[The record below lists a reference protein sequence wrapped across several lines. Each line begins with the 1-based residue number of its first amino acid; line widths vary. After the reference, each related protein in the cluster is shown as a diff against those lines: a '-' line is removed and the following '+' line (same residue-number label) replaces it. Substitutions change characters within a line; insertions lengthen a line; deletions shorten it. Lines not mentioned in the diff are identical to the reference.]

1 MKTNDLKHYS
11 KKVYEVLGEDKI
23 NNLHQLQEQSLNNQ
37 LHDLLEEHGGDV
49 GTITKDEI
57 IGRYELVTKHI
68 YPNDFLDLI

>member
-23 NNLHQLQEQSLNNQ
+23 KNLHRLQEQSLNNQ

>member
-11 KKVYEVLGEDKI
+11 KKVYEVLGEEKI
-23 NNLHQLQEQSLNNQ
+23 NNLHRLQEQSLNNQ

-49 GTITKDEI
+49 GTITKEEI

>member
-1 MKTNDLKHYS
+1 MY
-11 KKVYEVLGEDKI
+11 VYDP
-23 NNLHQLQEQSLNNQ
+23 Q

-68 YPNDFLDLI
+68 YPDDFLDLI

>member
-1 MKTNDLKHYS
+1 MKTNDLKQKK
-11 KKVYEVLGEDKI
+11 KKVYEVLGEEKI
-23 NNLHQLQEQSLNNQ
+23 NNLHRLQEQTLNNQ